1 MIIMPDRSG
10 PGSTKT
16 ANDTVVQQGAVGKY
30 ATVGRRRKRGGKHVR
45 DKQKRRMGRKMEVK
59 VGTLNVGTMTGK
71 GRELAEMMVKRKV
84 DILCVQETKWKGSKA
99 RNIGDGCKIFYHGED
114 GRRNGV
120 GVILSEEYIGRVLEV
135 KRVSDRM
142 MYMKL
147 DIDGVMMIVISAYAP
162 QVGCLMEEKDKF
174 WTDLDDVVESIP
186 KEERV
191 VIGADFNGHV
201 GEGNRG
207 DENVMGRYGD
217 KARNAEGQ
225 MVVDFATRMEMAV
238 LNTYFKK
245 REEHR
250 VTYKS
255 GGRSTQVD
263 YIVCRRAYLKE
274 IGDCKVIAGDNV
286 AKQHRLL
293 VCRMTLETK
302 KRKIVKA
309 EPRIKWWKLK
319 KEDCCEEFREEIRRA
334 LGGKEELPDDWTT
347 TAKVVRD
354 TARKVLGV
362 SSKQRKED
370 KETWWWNEEV
380 QESIRKKRLAK
391 KRWDMQRDEE
401 SKQEYKEMRR
411 EAKKEV
417 AKAKNNAYDELYEEL
432 DSKEGERTLYR
443 LARQRH
449 QAGKDVQQVR
459 MMKDKDGKVMTDE
472 ESVLRIWKEYYKGL
486 MNEENERERREND
499 GERVNLEVEKISKE
513 EVRENMKRMKN
524 GKAVGPDDIPVEVWK
539 CLGEIALEFL
549 TKLYNR
555 TMESE
560 RMPEE
565 WRDSI
570 LIPIFKNKGDVQ
582 SCSNYRGIKLISHSM
597 KLWERVVERRL
608 RSELTFSEQQYG
620 FMPGKST
627 TDALFALRVLME
639 KYREGQKELHCVF
652 VDLEKAYDKVPREEV
667 WYCMRKSGLAEK
679 YVRIVQDMYD
689 DSITAVRCAVGVTEG
704 FEVKV
709 GLHQGSA
716 LSPCLFA
723 MVMDRITDDIREEA
737 PWTMMFADDIVICS
751 ESKEWLERKLESW
764 RYALERRGMKVNR
777 RKTEYMC
784 VNERQDKG
792 TVKMQGEE
800 VAKVEDFKYLGS
812 TVQSNGE
819 CGREVK
825 KRVQAGWNGWRRM
838 SGVICDRRVSARVK
852 GKVYRVAVRPAM
864 LYGLETVA
872 LTKRQEAEME
882 VAELKMLRFSLGV
895 TRMDKIRNEYIRGTA
910 QVGRFGEKTREA
922 RLRWYGHVLRKDDG
936 YIGRRMLKMELPGK
950 RKRGRPKRRF
960 MDVVKEDMAEVEV
973 KEEDAD
979 DRSNWRLKIRCGDP

>member
-1 MIIMPDRSG
+1 M
-10 PGSTKT
+10 
-16 ANDTVVQQGAVGKY
+16 
-30 ATVGRRRKRGGKHVR
+30 
-45 DKQKRRMGRKMEVK
+45 
-59 VGTLNVGTMTGK
+59 
-71 GRELAEMMVKRKV
+71 
-84 DILCVQETKWKGSKA
+84 
-99 RNIGDGCKIFYHGED
+99 
-114 GRRNGV
+114 
-120 GVILSEEYIGRVLEV
+120 
-135 KRVSDRM
+135 
-142 MYMKL
+142 
-147 DIDGVMMIVISAYAP
+147 
-162 QVGCLMEEKDKF
+162 
-174 WTDLDDVVESIP
+174 
-186 KEERV
+186 
-191 VIGADFNGHV
+191 
-201 GEGNRG
+201 
-207 DENVMGRYGD
+207 
-217 KARNAEGQ
+217 
-225 MVVDFATRMEMAV
+225 
-238 LNTYFKK
+238 
-245 REEHR
+245 
-250 VTYKS
+250 
-255 GGRSTQVD
+255 
-263 YIVCRRAYLKE
+263 
-274 IGDCKVIAGDNV
+274 
-286 AKQHRLL
+286 
-293 VCRMTLETK
+293 
-302 KRKIVKA
+302 
-309 EPRIKWWKLK
+309 
-319 KEDCCEEFREEIRRA
+319 
-334 LGGKEELPDDWTT
+334 GGKEELPDDWTT

-370 KETWWWNEEV
+370 KETWWWDEEV

-391 KRWDMQRDEE
+391 KRWDIQRDEE

-417 AKAKNNAYDELYEEL
+417 AKAKSKAYDELYEGL
-432 DSKEGERTLYR
+432 DTKEGEKTLYR

-459 MMKDKDGKVMTDE
+459 MMKDKDGNVMTDE
-472 ESVLRIWKEYYKGL
+472 ESVLRIWKEYYMGL

-499 GERVNLEVEKISKE
+499 GERVNLEVESVSKE
-513 EVRENMKRMKN
+513 EVMENMQRMKN

-539 CLGEIALEFL
+539 CLGESALKFL

-565 WRDSI
+565 WRDSV

-582 SCSNYRGIKLISHSM
+582 SCSNYRGIKLISHTM
-597 KLWERVVERRL
+597 KLWERIVEKRL
-608 RSELTFSEQQYG
+608 RSDLKFSNQQYG

-689 DSITAVRCAVGVTEG
+689 GSTTAVRCAVGVTEG

-723 MVMDRITDDIREEA
+723 MMMDRMTDEIREEA

-751 ESKEWLERKLESW
+751 ESKEQVEEKLESW

-777 RKTEYMC
+777 RKTEYMY
-784 VNERQDKG
+784 VNERQDNSSG

-825 KRVQAGWNGWRRM
+825 KRIQAGWNGWRRM
-838 SGVICDRRVSARVK
+838 SGVICDRRVPARVK
-852 GKVYRVAVRPAM
+852 GKVYKVAVRPAM

-910 QVGRFGEKTREA
+910 QVGKFGEKTREA
-922 RLRWYGHVLRKDDG
+922 RLRWYGHLRRKDDG
-936 YIGRRMLKMELPGK
+936 YIGRRMLRMELPGK

-973 KEEDAD
+973 TEEDTV
-979 DRSNWRLKIRCGDP
+979 DRRNWRKKIRCGDP